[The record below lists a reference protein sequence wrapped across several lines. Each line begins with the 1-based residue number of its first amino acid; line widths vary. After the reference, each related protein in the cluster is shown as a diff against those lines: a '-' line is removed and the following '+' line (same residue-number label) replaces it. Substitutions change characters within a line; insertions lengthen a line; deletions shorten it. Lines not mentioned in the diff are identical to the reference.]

1 MTSVVRCRE
10 TVEAFLKSGG
20 GELLRG
26 ELEYVAGVLAF
37 VEERIKGEFGG
48 RGKEN
53 ELANGGV
60 EMRRGEGESW
70 LKEMIRNKKIEKSSS
85 IPGGGLGVGRFFNL
99 LCDHNNPFRPEER
112 RGLTEIIKAL

>member
-1 MTSVVRCRE
+1 VVR
-10 TVEAFLKSGG
+10 GG
-20 GELLRG
+20 
-26 ELEYVAGVLAF
+26 LECGAGVLAF

-85 IPGGGLGVGRFFNL
+85 IPGGCWGLDGSLICSAITITRSGR
-99 LCDHNNPFRPEER
+99 R
-112 RGLTEIIKAL
+112 RGGG